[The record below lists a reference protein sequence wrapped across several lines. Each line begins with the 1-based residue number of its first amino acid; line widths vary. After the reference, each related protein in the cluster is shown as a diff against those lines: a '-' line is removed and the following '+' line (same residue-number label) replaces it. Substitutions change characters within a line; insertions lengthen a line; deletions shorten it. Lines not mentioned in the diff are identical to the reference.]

1 MFQVT
6 ESSASV
12 KTVKTEELPC
22 EASKA
27 VKRPADNNDGVSPKD
42 IKRIK
47 PTFVSSNVSKPKKN
61 EDADDDDFVDDTNG
75 HNNNDVN
82 RNKEDEQQLPSST
95 TNVME
100 NPITESFAKLIEVC
114 R

>member
-6 ESSASV
+6 ESPARIN
-12 KTVKTEELPC
+12 KTEELPR
-22 EASKA
+22 AI
-27 VKRPADNNDGVSPKD
+27 KRPAENHDIVSPKD

-47 PTFVSSNVSKPKKN
+47 PTLISPNVSKPKKN
-61 EDADDDDFVDDTNG
+61 EDVDEDGFVDDSNG
-75 HNNNDVN
+75 HNNNDA
-82 RNKEDEQQLPSST
+82 KEDEQQQLPSST

-100 NPITESFAKLIEVC
+100 NPITESFAKLIDVC